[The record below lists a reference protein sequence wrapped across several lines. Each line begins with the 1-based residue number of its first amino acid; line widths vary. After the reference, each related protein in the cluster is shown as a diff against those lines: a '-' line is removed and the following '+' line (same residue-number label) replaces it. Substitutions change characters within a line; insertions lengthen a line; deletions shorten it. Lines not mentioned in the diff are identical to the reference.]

1 MPHPGPGTRISGNIA
16 DLVRD
21 AARADPD
28 KPALL
33 FSGGRTS
40 WAELEVRVG
49 EIAAG
54 LRALGLVAGDRSRSS
69 SATPPTSR
77 LPTSACYAPG

>member
-1 MPHPGPGTRISGNIA
+1 VPHPGPGTRISGNIA

-33 FSGGRTS
+33 FSGGRTT

-49 EIAAG
+49 VSRPGCGPWASSPVTG
-54 LRALGLVAGDRSRSS
+54 SRSS